1 MAPSSSSQ
9 PALSYCLETVRR
21 QDPDRFLTLLFAPAD
36 RREDLAA
43 LYAFNH
49 EVAKTREVVTEPMLG
64 QIRLQWWRDSIA
76 GVYEGEARRHEV
88 VQPLAQAVQR
98 HGLDRALFDRLI
110 DGREADMDD
119 AAPADLGCLV
129 SYAEVTSAPLVRLAL
144 DALGVERTG
153 AVDAVAGHVGRGW
166 ALTGILRAVPFL
178 ARAHRSRLP
187 TDLMEKSGASEA
199 ELFELK
205 PQPGLADV
213 ARAVADAARAELA
226 AARALR
232 GQVPRAAIPALL
244 PARLATVWLGRLAK
258 AGYDPLDPVLLR
270 PDGLR
275 AARLAW
281 AAVSGRW

>member
-1 MAPSSSSQ
+1 MPASQ

-76 GVYEGEARRHEV
+76 GIYEGEPRRHEV
-88 VQPLAQAVQR
+88 VQPLAQAVHR
-98 HGLDRALFDRLI
+98 HGLERAQFDLLV
-110 DGREADMDD
+110 DAREADMDD
-119 AAPADLGCLV
+119 AAPADLACLV

-144 DALGVERTG
+144 QVLGIKLEGGVG
-153 AVDAVAGHVGRGW
+153 AVATHVGRAW

-178 ARAHRSRLP
+178 ARAHRSRMPL
-187 TDLMEKSGASEA
+187 DLMDKHAASEPL
-199 ELFELK
+199 LFELK
-205 PQPGLADV
+205 PQPGLAAV
-213 ARAVADAARAELA
+213 AREIADAARAELA
-226 AARALR
+226 AARRLR
-232 GQVPRAAIPALL
+232 GVVPRAAVPALL
-244 PARLATVWLGRLAK
+244 PARLAGMALDRLAK
-258 AGYDPLDPVLLR
+258 AGHDPLAPELLR

-281 AAVSGRW
+281 AAFSGRW